1 MTPTPDARKANSMS
15 LAVCTV
21 SHTPLM
27 TRNEPAPGVRDR
39 VEAAFAEARAFIG
52 DFAPDVVVVLAPDH
66 YNGFLYDMMPPFCI
80 GTDARSVG
88 DYGYAE
94 GPLQVDRDLAHSLA
108 SAALAAG
115 VDVAVSERMHV
126 DHGFTQPLTLLF
138 GGIAAVPTVPIFINS
153 VAEPLGPVSRARLL
167 GDALGRAVAGLDKRV
182 LFLGSGGLSHDPP
195 VPALAGATPEV
206 AERLISGRN
215 PTREQRAEREKRV
228 TAAARE
234 FAAGTLPL
242 QPLNPEWDR
251 ALLSVLA
258 SGELEELDAWSN
270 ESFVEQAG
278 HSSHEVR
285 TSIAAYAALAAAG
298 PYVVTQSFYEP
309 IPEWIAGFAI
319 TTARP
324 A

>member
-1 MTPTPDARKANSMS
+1 MS

-21 SHTPLM
+21 SHSPLM
-27 TRNEPAPGVRDR
+27 ARNEPAPGVRDR
-39 VEAAFAEARAFIG
+39 VEAAFGQARAFIR
-52 DFAPDVVVVLAPDH
+52 DFAPEVVVVLAPDH

-80 GTDARSVG
+80 GTEARSVG
-88 DYGYAE
+88 DYGYPE
-94 GPLQVDRDLAHSLA
+94 GPLQVDRDAALTLA
-108 SAALAAG
+108 SAVLAAG
-115 VDVAVSERMHV
+115 VDVAVSERMQV

-138 GGIAAVPTVPIFINS
+138 GGIAAVPTVPVFVNS
-153 VAEPLGPVSRARLL
+153 VAEPLGPVYRARML
-167 GDALGRAVAGLDKRV
+167 GDALGRAAADLDKRV

-215 PTREQRAEREKRV
+215 PTREQRAEREQRV
-228 TAAARE
+228 TAAARD

-242 QPLNPEWDR
+242 QPLNPAWDR
-251 ALLSVLA
+251 ALLDVFA
-258 SGELEELDAWSN
+258 SGELEQCDSWTN
-270 ESFVEQAG
+270 EWCVEQAG

-285 TSIAAYAALAAAG
+285 TSIAAYAALAATG

-309 IPEWIAGFAI
+309 IPEWIAGFAV